1 MITIALLLL
10 LMLQAVVMPL
20 MISFLHIVE
29 QQSLG
34 RASSP
39 SNERYKKMA
48 KRKERLDGPL
58 ADIA

>member
-10 LMLQAVVMPL
+10 ILLLNAVVMPL

-29 QQSLG
+29 QVASAG
-34 RASSP
+34 SSSP

-48 KRKERLDGPL
+48 KRKGM
-58 ADIA
+58 A

>member
-1 MITIALLLL
+1 MITTALLLLILL

-29 QQSLG
+29 QQSL
-34 RASSP
+34 